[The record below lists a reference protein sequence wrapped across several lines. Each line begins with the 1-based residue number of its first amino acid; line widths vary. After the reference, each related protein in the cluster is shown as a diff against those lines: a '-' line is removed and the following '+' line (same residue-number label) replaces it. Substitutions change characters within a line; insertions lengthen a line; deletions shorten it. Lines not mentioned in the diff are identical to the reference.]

1 MICMFRIYY
10 TSPMTSSEING
21 QSPASLSSLLEAES
35 GSLNTLIK
43 KAKLLVGLQ
52 EYMRVALGPPLGQH
66 LAVANLSAGNLT
78 LYSDSPAWAARL
90 RFKIPDMYRIAENY
104 GFGNLKSVRI
114 KVIRVDSARSTPKA
128 SLFLSGQAA
137 AQVLRTAS
145 SIDDERLRESLE
157 RLGTHNRPTSHETPH
172 PSGSRQRLH
181 ERNR

>member
-1 MICMFRIYY
+1 MTRSETHDQ
-10 TSPMTSSEING
+10 TS
-21 QSPASLSSLLEAES
+21 ASLSKLLESDS
-35 GSLNTLIK
+35 GSLNALIK

-52 EYMRVALGPPLGQH
+52 DYMRIALGPPLGQH

-114 KVIRVDSARSTPKA
+114 KVILVDGARSTPKS

-137 AQVLRTAS
+137 ALVLRTAS
-145 SIDDERLRESLE
+145 SIEDGRLRESLK
-157 RLGTHNRPTSHETPH
+157 RLGTHSGPPPPETPQT
-172 PSGSRQRLH
+172 SSSRQGLH
-181 ERNR
+181 ERNG